1 MYIYIYIYAIFNM
14 YVIYAICVYIYV
26 YLLIVYCIFKFF
38 RKKIQK
44 CNNFLMCKTKKDFK
58 LAYKF

>member
-1 MYIYIYIYAIFNM
+1 MYIYLYLCDIQYVCDICDMCIYMF
-14 YVIYAICVYIYV
+14 
-26 YLLIVYCIFKFF
+26 VYCIFTFF